1 MIKSL
6 SVLFITLC
14 AAAAVAQ
21 QPAPA
26 KPAHNCVQPE
36 QPGPFTREP
45 QQFKA
50 FTRNVEAYKTCLQK
64 FAADQQEV
72 AKAAVAAGNAA
83 VKEFN
88 DYAAE
93 LNSATPLAR

>member
-6 SVLFITLC
+6 SMLFITLC

-26 KPAHNCVQPE
+26 KATHNCVKPE
-36 QPGPFTREP
+36 HPGPFAREP
-45 QQFKA
+45 QLKA
-50 FTRNVEAYKTCLQK
+50 FTRNVETYKSCMQK
-64 FAADQQEV
+64 FAADQQEA
-72 AKAAVAAGNAA
+72 AKAALEAGNAA

-88 DYAAE
+88 DFIAE
-93 LNSATPLAR
+93 LNKDAVR

>member
-6 SVLFITLC
+6 SMLFITLC
-14 AAAAVAQ
+14 AAAAAAQ

-26 KPAHNCVQPE
+26 KPTHNCVKPE
-36 QPGPFTREP
+36 ILGPFAREP

-50 FTRNVEAYKTCLQK
+50 FARSVETYKSCMQK
-64 FAADQQEV
+64 FAADQQEA
-72 AKAAVAAGNAA
+72 AKASIEAGNAA

-88 DYAAE
+88 DFIAE
-93 LNSATPLAR
+93 LNKDAGR

>member
-1 MIKSL
+1 MIKFL
-6 SVLFITLC
+6 SMLFITLC

-26 KPAHNCVQPE
+26 KVTHNCVKPDH
-36 QPGPFTREP
+36 PGPYARE
-45 QQFKA
+45 QQLKA
-50 FTRNVEAYKTCLQK
+50 FTKSVETYKNCMQK
-64 FAADQQEV
+64 FAADQQEI

-88 DYAAE
+88 DFAAE
-93 LNSATPLAR
+93 VSQGTPQEK

>member
-6 SVLFITLC
+6 SMLFITLW

-26 KPAHNCVQPE
+26 KSAHDCVRPE
-36 QPGPFTREP
+36 HPGPFAREAHLKG
-45 QQFKA
+45 FAKS
-50 FTRNVEAYKTCLQK
+50 VETYKSCLQK
-64 FAADQQEV
+64 FAVDQQEI
-72 AKAAVAAGNAA
+72 AKAAAAAGNAA

-88 DYAAE
+88 DFAAA
-93 LNSATPLAR
+93 LNKDAAK